1 MSNFGSG
8 NYAQQ
13 ARVSGEQGTGGPAQK
28 PGSSDKRAVL
38 LLLAGLIAFAGVI
51 FFVAQ

>member
-8 NYAQQ
+8 NYEQQ
-13 ARVSGEQGTGGPAQK
+13 ARVAGEQGTGGPSQK
-28 PGSSDKRAVL
+28 PGSGDKRAVML
-38 LLLAGLIAFAGVI
+38 LLVGLIAFAGVI